1 MRIPDLVAAAAI
13 AGLGALLVRE
23 GADLGLGEPTEPGSG
38 FMFWWIGAAMIVAGG
53 ALGVTSL
60 VAPAGRQ
67 PSDMPSAGGWLAQ
80 PLIGIAALV
89 GYALALQPIGF
100 IPTSAALL
108 AGLFAFVGGYRWEVS
123 LGMGVA
129 GALLCWYLFA
139 RLLGSNLPAGIL
151 VNTMLGT

>member
-1 MRIPDLVAAAAI
+1 MRIPDLVAAVAI
-13 AGLGALLVRE
+13 AGLGAFLVRE

-38 FMFWWIGAAMIVAGG
+38 FMFWWIGAAMILAGG
-53 ALGVTSL
+53 ALGLTGL
-60 VAPAGRQ
+60 LAPAGRQ
-67 PSDMPSAGGWLAQ
+67 PSDMPPAGG
-80 PLIGIAALV
+80 PV
-89 GYALALQPIGF
+89 YALALQPIGF

-108 AGLFAFVGGYRWEVS
+108 AGLFAFVGGYRWQVS

-151 VNTMLGT
+151 VNTMFGT